1 VRARLLEAPPVAS
14 ASADEVFIHALAAEL
29 AGARHVA
36 VGSASP
42 LPAAAAWLAHALSGG
57 ALRVA
62 MLGGRDVFFTEGG
75 RELFDCAAR
84 GRIDAFF
91 LSGGQIDGEANINL
105 MGVGRYPAL
114 DVRWGGTYGAPYLYL
129 LAERVI
135 LFRDEH
141 TRRVMVPRVDFVTAA
156 GTSPPNVHRPGGP
169 RALVTSRCVFRF
181 DRPARR
187 FRLQSVHPGQTVE
200 EVRDHTGFDFD
211 ADAAVPTTPVPD
223 AETLA
228 LLRAEVPARISQL
241 YPQFTRRVFGP

>member
-105 MGVGRYPAL
+105 VQ
-114 DVRWGGTYGAPYLYL
+114 
-129 LAERVI
+129 AE
-135 LFRDEH
+135 
-141 TRRVMVPRVDFVTAA
+141 
-156 GTSPPNVHRPGGP
+156 G
-169 RALVTSRCVFRF
+169 
-181 DRPARR
+181 RR
-187 FRLQSVHPGQTVE
+187 FPGSFGSAGNCGGWDSGRSIVICANGMGGCQ
-200 EVRDHTGFDFD
+200 
-211 ADAAVPTTPVPD
+211 
-223 AETLA
+223 
-228 LLRAEVPARISQL
+228 
-241 YPQFTRRVFGP
+241 RRGE